1 MLIICKD
8 QSLTRHYLCITLIQ
22 TMPLET
28 VILSETTVLLE
39 TGVGHVSDVSDG
51 VSVDTRGVTEELIS
65 ETNTH

>member
-1 MLIICKD
+1 
-8 QSLTRHYLCITLIQ
+8 
-22 TMPLET
+22 MPLET

-39 TGVGHVSDVSDG
+39 TGVGHVSDVTDG